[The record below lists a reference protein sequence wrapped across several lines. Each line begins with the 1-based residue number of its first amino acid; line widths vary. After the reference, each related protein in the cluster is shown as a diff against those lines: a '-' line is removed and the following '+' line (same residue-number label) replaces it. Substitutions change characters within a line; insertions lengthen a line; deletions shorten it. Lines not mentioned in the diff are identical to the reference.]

1 MRIVVLMGGESSERI
16 VSLKSGESVANGLTK
31 LGHEVY
37 KMDPVFPKQWVT
49 ADQVLF
55 TGSVGEKPPE
65 NLLELPKATLRRL
78 EELLEE
84 LQILSPDIVFPVLH
98 GGTGEDGTLQGLLE
112 WANIPFVGSSS
123 LTCHIAMDKMF
134 TKKLLEADGVK
145 TPKWLYYS
153 KKNAVEFGQIL
164 GDIQKTFGFPC
175 VVKPNSGGST
185 VGMSILHSPNEL
197 ENAIELVKKLNDD
210 ILIEEFIEGRELTVA
225 VVADEVMPTVEVI
238 PKSGFYDYTSKY
250 TAGKTE
256 YICPAHLPNH
266 QMEESMELGKKVWDI
281 LQARGFGR
289 SDFRMT
295 SEGEFY
301 CLEFNTIPGMTEL
314 SLVPKA
320 AAAKKISFEEVL
332 EMILSTVTR

>member
-1 MRIVVLMGGESSERI
+1 MRIVVLMGGESTERL
-16 VSLKSGESVANGLTK
+16 VSFKSGEAVANGLTR

-49 ADQVLF
+49 SDQKLF

-98 GGTGEDGTLQGLLE
+98 GGPGEDGTLQGLLE

-123 LTCHIAMDKMF
+123 LTCHIAMDKMI
-134 TKKLLEADGVK
+134 TKKLLEADGIK
-145 TPKWLYYS
+145 TPRWLFYS
-153 KKNAVEFGQIL
+153 KHSKFDRQQVEE
-164 GDIQKTFGFPC
+164 DIQTSFGYPC
-175 VVKPNSGGST
+175 IVKPNSGGST
-185 VGMSILHSPNEL
+185 VGMTILPNAKGLKE
-197 ENAIELVKKLNDD
+197 AIDIVLQLNDD
-210 ILIEEFIEGRELTVA
+210 LLIEEFIEGRELTVA
-225 VVADEVMPTVEVI
+225 VIADEVMPTIEVV

-250 TAGKTE
+250 TVGKTE
-256 YICPAHLPNH
+256 YICPANLTPVEMK
-266 QMEESMELGKKVWDI
+266 QSMELGKKVWDI

-289 SDFRMT
+289 SDFRLT
-295 SEGEFY
+295 PKGEMY

-320 AAAKKISFEEVL
+320 AAAKNITFDQVL
-332 EMILSTVTR
+332 EMILSTVK